1 MENIVFSFLMTTLA
15 GFSTLLGIIP
25 CYLNKTRESII
36 SKSLAFSAGVM
47 LMISLSSLIP

>member
-25 CYLNKTRESII
+25 CYLNKTRDNAIE
-36 SKSLAFSAGVM
+36 KKDLQERR
-47 LMISLSSLIP
+47 